1 MRRQDERVLLI
12 RAPFLVPA
20 KRFTENLWP
29 QVQQALGL
37 ASGYDRKTGS
47 GYGQRPVTTAL

>member
-12 RAPFLVPA
+12 RAPFLLPA